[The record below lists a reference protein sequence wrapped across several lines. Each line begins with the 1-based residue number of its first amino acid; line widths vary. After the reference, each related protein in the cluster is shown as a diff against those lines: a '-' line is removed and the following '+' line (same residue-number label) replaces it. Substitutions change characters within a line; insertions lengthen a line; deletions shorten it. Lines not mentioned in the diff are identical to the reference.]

1 MKMKIRTRL
10 GLGFV
15 AMLLLV
21 IVTAVVGIVSLNR
34 ISESM
39 ATVRKQADQSAA
51 LGSIHAAVLGVKSN
65 LMAALENPSQASV
78 SNVRLMLASL
88 NDEITE
94 YEHPMRPEGVGMA
107 EFSAANPESAQS
119 CSGHCHV
126 GPTLM
131 AVEEKRVAYTEVAEE
146 CLAQAEVLA
155 STGVPLANLPAA
167 QKSVGSAAEALL
179 LATDTMAQEQL
190 GSLSR
195 VQTLVGAIESSTRT
209 LMFASA
215 IAAAILGVLLAI
227 TITRSITVPLAN
239 LVKVSDKISTGEL
252 DTPVPV
258 AAKDEIGEL
267 AESMERMRISIKAL
281 VERMRSRSGG

>member
-1 MKMKIRTRL
+1 
-10 GLGFV
+10 
-15 AMLLLV
+15 
-21 IVTAVVGIVSLNR
+21 
-34 ISESM
+34 
-39 ATVRKQADQSAA
+39 
-51 LGSIHAAVLGVKSN
+51 
-65 LMAALENPSQASV
+65 
-78 SNVRLMLASL
+78 
-88 NDEITE
+88 
-94 YEHPMRPEGVGMA
+94 
-107 EFSAANPESAQS
+107 
-119 CSGHCHV
+119 
-126 GPTLM
+126 M
-131 AVEEKRVAYTEVAEE
+131 AVEEKRVAFTD
-146 CLAQAEVLA
+146 
-155 STGVPLANLPAA
+155 
-167 QKSVGSAAEALL
+167 AAEDYLDTAEAQEIDLPSARDFMGTAAEDLL
-179 LATDTMAQEQL
+179 LATDTMAQEEL
-190 GSLSR
+190 GTLSR

>member
-10 GLGFV
+10 GLGFA

-34 ISESM
+34 IGESM
-39 ATVRKQADQSAA
+39 ATVRKQADQSAE
-51 LGSIHAAVLGVKSN
+51 LGSIHAGVLTYESN
-65 LMAALENPSQASV
+65 LLTTLENPSATSLLNAKV
-78 SNVRLMLASL
+78 MLAGL
-88 NDEITE
+88 NDEITD
-94 YEHPMRPEGVGMA
+94 YEHPMRPEDLSMS
-107 EFSAANPESAQS
+107 EWSAAYPEAAQS
-119 CSGHCHV
+119 CTAHCHV

-131 AVEEKRVAYTEVAEE
+131 AVEEKRVAFTKAAEE
-146 CLAQAEVLA
+146 CLAQPEILA
-155 STGVPLANLPAA
+155 PAGVQSANLPAA
-167 QKSVGSAAEALL
+167 QKSIGSAAEALL

-195 VQTLVGAIESSTRT
+195 VQTLVGAIESSTRR

-215 IAAAILGVLLAI
+215 IAATILGVLLAI
-227 TITRSITVPLAN
+227 TITRSITLPLAN
-239 LVKVSDKISTGEL
+239 LVNVSDKISTGEL

-267 AESMERMRISIKAL
+267 AQSMERMRISIKAL